1 MPYVRSNRR
10 KKIIKRNV
18 KVMVIISGIC
28 FVTAF
33 FISVMVEKLPSLIEK
48 TVSMQIESEIE
59 RTLANDMNV
68 EDLKKNYKRHMKQ

>member
-68 EDLKKNYKRHMKQ
+68 EDLRKNYKRYMKQ